1 MTDLFIHT
9 TGIVLR
15 TVPYGDTSIIVTI
28 FTQKL
33 GIKAYIINGIRTQSK
48 KGATKYVFFQPGAI
62 LDLTVYHHE
71 FKNLNRI
78 KEYKWSVIY
87 HHTYSDIIKNSVCL
101 YMIELFTKVVKEAGQ
116 NNDLYDFLEDSLKNL
131 DTADHI
137 VTANFP
143 LFFTVHLSSIL
154 GFAPIVQKKLQD
166 NQEVYFDLINATISH
181 EVPNHA
187 QYIYG
192 KTVFLLIEI
201 LYSRL
206 PEQLSNIKANAE
218 KRNELIDALQLFYRY
233 HIDDFM
239 ALKSLPVLRAIFN

>member
-15 TVPYGDTSIIVTI
+15 TIPYGDTSIIVTI

-48 KGATKYVFFQPGAI
+48 KGATKYIFFQPGAI
-62 LDLTVYHHE
+62 LDLIVYNNE

-78 KEYKWSVIY
+78 KEYKWSIIY
-87 HHTYSDIIKNSVCL
+87 QHIYSDIIKNSVCI
-101 YMIELFTKVVKEAGQ
+101 YIIELFTKVVKETGQ
-116 NNDLYDFLEDSLKNL
+116 NDDLYGFLEDSLTNL
-131 DTADHI
+131 DIADNI
-137 VTANFP
+137 TTANFP

-154 GFAPIVQKKLQD
+154 GFAPIVQKKLQED
-166 NQEVYFDLINATISH
+166 QEVYFDLINATISH
-181 EVPNHA
+181 QIPQHL

-192 KTVFLLIEI
+192 KSVFLLIEV

-206 PEQLSNIKANAE
+206 PNQLSNIKANVE
-218 KRNELIDALQLFYRY
+218 KRNELLDALQLFYRY

-239 ALKSLPVLRAIFN
+239 ALKSLPVLRAVFN